1 MDTNRPNTK
10 KFNFPLNDS
19 SSSSSSSG
27 SESGDCKN
35 TSSSES
41 DSDAQDSKN
50 KQFKNLKTP
59 NKQTKSFI
67 SIRPVKV
74 DPITRQINSSR
85 YPLYTLL
92 RKTQG
97 HDVYI
102 KNLTKRELHTIRNIF
117 LSVHNLKNTKIVNG
131 EHTLPKETLR
141 SFKKCKNQIEDFY
154 KTTKKADMQSA
165 LLSINQI
172 DNFKSIRRI
181 LTANKILGHM
191 YNRLILKK
199 QNNKNGK

>member
-1 MDTNRPNTK
+1 MDKNRPTSK

-35 TSSSES
+35 TSCSES
-41 DSDAQDSKN
+41 DYDSQDSKN

-74 DPITRQINSSR
+74 DPITRQINSSK
-85 YPLYTLL
+85 YPLYSLL

-97 HDVYI
+97 HDIYI

-131 EHTLPKETLR
+131 EHTLPKETAR
-141 SFKKCKNQIEDFY
+141 AFKKCRNEIEAFY

-181 LTANKILGHM
+181 LTANKILARM
-191 YNRLILKK
+191 YRLILNK

>member
-1 MDTNRPNTK
+1 MDKNRPTSK

-35 TSSSES
+35 TSCSES
-41 DSDAQDSKN
+41 DYDSQDSKN

-74 DPITRQINSSR
+74 DPITRQINSSK
-85 YPLYTLL
+85 YPLYSLL

-97 HDVYI
+97 HDIYI

-131 EHTLPKETLR
+131 EYTLPKQTAR
-141 SFKKCKNQIEDFY
+141 AFKKCRNEIEAFY

-172 DNFKSIRRI
+172 DNFRSIRRI
-181 LTANKILGHM
+181 LTANKILARM
-191 YNRLILKK
+191 YRLILNKK
-199 QNNKNGK
+199 NNKHGQ